1 MEARV
6 GGRAAHEGRSVNG
19 DVGIVTVSTDAI
31 DVREEEH
38 LVRPT
43 ERPAHDAGVGVDV
56 ARAVAEL
63 RHVPITVLVEAVEM
77 TVDVD
82 AVLEELLA
90 PGQRTAVGGKRLGL
104 RNGGVEA
111 HAVTIID
118 QDLDRDLLTVDLGP
132 VILDHGTGRGHLGDL
147 VEEDPI
153 ARLRNDV
160 VAVPHRERRAH
171 TDEKP
176 VLVAV
181 PHDACEDH
189 GGREDGEDGAKEE
202 QIGTDHGVTWGRRKS
217 RAKPLLGTTC
227 HMSTMP
233 QKVTFVKYNG

>member
-1 MEARV
+1 MDVGVGVVTIVVDVLGRGRHGVRRREVPADDARV
-6 GGRAAHEGRSVNG
+6 G
-19 DVGIVTVSTDAI
+19 
-31 DVREEEH
+31 
-38 LVRPT
+38 
-43 ERPAHDAGVGVDV
+43 AGV
-56 ARAVAEL
+56 ARAVPEQRQEA
-63 RHVPITVLVEAVEM
+63 VAVLVQPVEPA
-77 TVDVD
+77 TDVD

-160 VAVPHRERRAH
+160 VTVPHRERRAH

-181 PHDACEDH
+181 PHDAGEGH

-202 QIGTDHGVTWGRRKS
+202 QIGTGHEVTWGRRKS

-233 QKVTFVKYNG
+233 QKVTFVKYDG